1 MFIYVYNKITLQSSG
16 SNRRQIKQFGDIF
29 YVLNGNKLGRLEADE
44 STWDEDYKL
53 FPSGYESLSFDTNS
67 GKMLFSAKNDVGKSI
82 LLLWD
87 GFSDGFN
94 NILDLDGDVYSVKSY
109 KSGWIY
115 ILRGVIYYTDGFS
128 IQKIKCLC

>member
-1 MFIYVYNKITLQSSG
+1 
-16 SNRRQIKQFGDIF
+16 
-29 YVLNGNKLGRLEADE
+29 
-44 STWDEDYKL
+44 
-53 FPSGYESLSFDTNS
+53 
-67 GKMLFSAKNDVGKSI
+67 MLFSAKNDVGKSI